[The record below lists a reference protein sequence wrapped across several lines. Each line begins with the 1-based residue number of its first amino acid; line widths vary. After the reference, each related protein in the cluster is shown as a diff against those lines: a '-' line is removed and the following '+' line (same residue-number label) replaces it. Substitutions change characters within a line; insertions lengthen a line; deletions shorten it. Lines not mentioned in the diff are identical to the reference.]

1 MGYARKLRRPG
12 LMIRQKRGPESAE
25 NGKIA
30 KDVDC
35 EIGCLTASLN
45 KNAAVGLKPKEKLQ
59 SVSFRELYLMF
70 AGSLSY
76 RDTTDAMNQVLH
88 RTEDNRLRATTLENR
103 VESFGMSLSEGYMEK
118 AEEILESY
126 GIDKA
131 SGMITEN
138 TMLPDS
144 FLHLQLP
151 ALLEEKKVRSLITDY
166 NRDRDSMLK
175 LKYGKVTSCIETST
189 ERCCYIRIDDVNVK
203 YQKSR
208 RKGKGKKCKKYVA
221 NTVIH
226 IEADGMQYT
235 ITAVGMRKAFKLL
248 VAFLLNNNL
257 MDKHR
262 LIFLTDGATCIRDN
276 ISKYFGFRQYTL
288 ILDWLH
294 LKKKCGELL
303 SMAIKGSKAEK
314 NGIRA
319 TVGNIL
325 WTGRYEKAIKYLN
338 SLKNS
343 NIKNSKALQDVKD
356 YINRKSPNITCYAI
370 RHELG
375 LPISSNRVE
384 KANDIVVAKRQK
396 HNGMS
401 WSDKGSNALA
411 IIKAA
416 EVNGEL
422 REWITNKALRFGLCA

>member
-1 MGYARKLRRPG
+1 
-12 LMIRQKRGPESAE
+12 
-25 NGKIA
+25 
-30 KDVDC
+30 
-35 EIGCLTASLN
+35 
-45 KNAAVGLKPKEKLQ
+45 
-59 SVSFRELYLMF
+59 
-70 AGSLSY
+70 
-76 RDTTDAMNQVLH
+76 
-88 RTEDNRLRATTLENR
+88 
-103 VESFGMSLSEGYMEK
+103 
-118 AEEILESY
+118 
-126 GIDKA
+126 
-131 SGMITEN
+131 
-138 TMLPDS
+138 
-144 FLHLQLP
+144 
-151 ALLEEKKVRSLITDY
+151 
-166 NRDRDSMLK
+166 MLK

-325 WTGRYEKAIKYLN
+325 WTGRYEKAIEYLN
-338 SLKNS
+338 SLKKS